1 MSDAIAYA
9 TGIAVSPLPVVV
21 ALVLLSGA
29 QPRRATA
36 AFLVGTTA
44 GTAAAVAVLVA
55 AVAALGVT
63 DAPETLDGAR
73 VALGT
78 LLVALGL
85 AFVVWR
91 GRLRTVRLVDR
102 AAAASPSRAAAI
114 GVVLPLV
121 NVKNLSLTLAAA
133 IAIVSAGQVLAGAA
147 LVVVLSVS
155 LVAAVAVVGLAVP
168 GAAGPLRGLRRRVS
182 LREVEFAVAVCL
194 LLGAKLLVD
203 GL

>member
-91 GRLRTVRLVDR
+91 RRLRTVRLVDR